1 MPLAFLIITL
11 RLLDMMRHPTN
22 SPRRH
27 SSLAFHAA
35 LSLSVYFLA
44 LPGLSWTQTAAA
56 AMTEEEMF
64 FKGVTDV
71 NEGELNFLTQAPA
84 TPVHHH
90 QNRITLSESSLVD
103 GWVHL
108 VQCHSH
114 IDAVPSLQITYGE
127 GRVRALR
134 VTRAGGIGRAW
145 VEGASVQM
153 ENITADAS
161 ICIEAE
167 TRALEKDG
175 QSRFILKNG
184 PYMRGFL
191 DGYYP
196 MRVTMA
202 VKIQAPQLRFLD
214 ISPAPQPGFLVS
226 SSQGE
231 IGFDTLFEG
240 RLTTLVRFATETAP

>member
-1 MPLAFLIITL
+1 
-11 RLLDMMRHPTN
+11 MMRHPMN
-22 SPRRH
+22 SPR
-27 SSLAFHAA
+27 SLPRLALHAA
-35 LSLSVYFLA
+35 LGFSVYFLA
-44 LPGLSWTQTAAA
+44 LPGLSWNQTAAA

-71 NEGELNFLTQAPA
+71 NEGELRFLTQAPA

-90 QNRITLSESSLVD
+90 QNRITLTESSLVD

-108 VQCHSH
+108 VQCHRH

-134 VTRAGGIGRAW
+134 VTRAEGMDKAW
-145 VEGASVQM
+145 VHGHTVQM
-153 ENITADAS
+153 ENIAADAS

-167 TRALEKDG
+167 THALEQDG
-175 QSRFILKNG
+175 QNRFVLKNG

-196 MRVTMA
+196 MHVTMK
-202 VKIQAPQLRFLD
+202 VHIEAPGLRFLD
-214 ISPAPQPGFLVS
+214 TSPLPQPGFQVS
-226 SSQGE
+226 SSQRE
-231 IGFDTLFEG
+231 VGFDTLFEG
-240 RLTTLVRFATETAP
+240 RLTTLVRFTTESMP